1 MNYLLFLLNPDHI
14 ILGAGLAP
22 PGFMNEVNRKMK
34 SLDIN
39 GFPPCTIDF
48 PLEFSPEEIAA
59 LATPVNTLLKCNY
72 LIGTSVDFDGAFQSL
87 FDIAAEV
94 AGVDCGAYITGSHDA
109 NDFSVIVS
117 RQVTRHNAG
126 GEVSLFFPAA
136 LARTF
141 NKGIHLEAS
150 KNPHSEKV
158 CQGWKATALV
168 AFPLRRNLEF
178 IGALVFGKR
187 EPHPFTAEQI
197 KLLWVLAGQAENLI
211 LQSDAVKTLSF
222 YSFLDPLTHLYNRR
236 YFDDLLEKEIF
247 RSRRNGKPI
256 SLLTL
261 DLDGFKAYNDT
272 FLHSSGDIALQE
284 VASILRDCV
293 REVDTVARLGGDE
306 FAILLVESSSQGA
319 RDRARRIIQ
328 RLEARMLPG
337 REQIRTER
345 LSASIGVATF
355 PDDAFDRQD
364 LTHKSDHA
372 LYMAKHQGGGKVC
385 LYQEI
390 SELLSVRLEI
400 GDLPVQKI
408 YDAARSIV
416 DMDKFLEILLFTA
429 MQGMSAGRGSIVVLD
444 SEGNFTL
451 RAAIGFRNG
460 EQHFSPGTIVSA
472 GPVTSWVAEK
482 KEPLLVSGQE
492 DTPLPMQWK
501 RNGYQG
507 NSFLSIPLIEQGR
520 VLGVLH
526 LTNKKGNQPFTR
538 DDLAAFEPVAREIT
552 AILSQG
558 ILFHENVKT
567 FSISILRS
575 LGSALELRFPFLSGH
590 NKRVQDIALRIG
602 KKLGISHADMVTL
615 GTAAALHDIGLIGIP
630 GEILSKNR
638 KLTERELEIARKH
651 PFLGAKLLEGVP
663 GMEETRRVI
672 LEHQEFFDGS
682 GYPSGLQGEEI
693 SLGARILSLA
703 EFYDSITSS
712 RPHRGGLRHEE
723 ALQLVRNNMN
733 TIFEARIC
741 KAFLEEIREP
751 LPS

>member
-1 MNYLLFLLNPDHI
+1 MK
-14 ILGAGLAP
+14 
-22 PGFMNEVNRKMK
+22 EVNRKMK

-39 GFPPCTIDF
+39 DFPPCTIDF

-59 LATPVNTLLKCNY
+59 LATPINTLLKCNY
-72 LIGTSVDFDGAFQSL
+72 LIGTSIDFEGAFQSL
-87 FDIAAEV
+87 FDIAGEV
-94 AGVDCGAYITGSHDA
+94 AGVDCGACISGSHDA
-109 NDFSVIVS
+109 NDFSVVVS
-117 RQVTRHNAG
+117 RHVPRHDEEKDAPLLLPAG
-126 GEVSLFFPAA
+126 
-136 LARTF
+136 LARAF
-141 NKGIHLEAS
+141 NKGIHLES
-150 KNPHSEKV
+150 DKNPHFEKV
-158 CQGWKATALV
+158 CQGWKVTSLV
-168 AFPLRRNLEF
+168 AFPLRQNLEF
-178 IGALVFGKR
+178 IGALVFGKK
-187 EPHPFTAEQI
+187 EPETFTPEQI

-211 LQSDAVKTLSF
+211 LQNDAVKTLSF

-256 SLLTL
+256 SLLTM
-261 DLDGFKAYNDT
+261 DLDGFKAYNDA
-272 FLHSSGDIALQE
+272 FLHAAGDIALQE
-284 VASILRDCV
+284 IASILRDCV
-293 REVDTVARLGGDE
+293 REVDTVSRLGGDE
-306 FAILLVESSSQGA
+306 FAILLVESSAQGA
-319 RDRARRIIQ
+319 RDRAKRIIQ
-328 RLEARMLPG
+328 RLEAHMLPG
-337 REQIRTER
+337 RENLRTER
-345 LSASIGVATF
+345 LSASLGVATF

-364 LTHKSDHA
+364 LTQKSDHA

-390 SELLSVRLEI
+390 SDLLSVRSEI
-400 GDLPVQKI
+400 QEIPVQKI
-408 YDAARSIV
+408 YEAARSIV

-444 SEGNFTL
+444 PDGNFTL
-451 RAAIGFRNG
+451 RAVIGFRNG
-460 EQHFSPGTIVSA
+460 EEHLSPGTTVAA
-472 GPVTSWVAEK
+472 GPVTSWVTEK
-482 KEPLLVSGQE
+482 KEPLLVSAQE
-492 DTPLPMQWK
+492 DIPLPMQWK

-507 NSFLSIPLIEQGR
+507 DSFLSIPLIDQEQ

-526 LTNKKGNQPFTR
+526 LTNKKGNQAFTR
-538 DDLAAFEPVAREIT
+538 DDLAAFEPIAKELTV
-552 AILSQG
+552 ILSQG
-558 ILFHENVKT
+558 ILFRENVKT

-602 KKLGISHADMVTL
+602 KRLGLSQADMVTL

-630 GEILSKNR
+630 GEILSKKR

-682 GYPSGLQGEEI
+682 GYPYGLQGEEI

-703 EFYDSITSS
+703 EFYDSITSR
-712 RPHRGGLRHEE
+712 RPHRGGLRPEE
-723 ALQLVRNNMN
+723 ALQIVRNNMN

-751 LPS
+751 LPT

>member
-1 MNYLLFLLNPDHI
+1 MY
-14 ILGAGLAP
+14 
-22 PGFMNEVNRKMK
+22 EVSRKMK

-39 GFPPCTIDF
+39 DFPPCTIDF
-48 PLEFSPEEIAA
+48 PHEFSPEEIAA

-72 LIGTSVDFDGAFQSL
+72 LIGTSVDFEGAFQSL
-87 FDIAAEV
+87 FDIAGEV

-109 NDFSVIVS
+109 NDFAVTVS
-117 RQVTRHNAG
+117 RHVSRH
-126 GEVSLFFPAA
+126 ETDQDKSLLLPAA
-136 LARTF
+136 LARAF
-141 NKGIHLEAS
+141 NKGIHLEAD
-150 KNPHSEKV
+150 KNPHFGKV
-158 CQGWKATALV
+158 CHGWKATSLV

-187 EPHPFTAEQI
+187 EPETFTTEQI

-211 LQSDAVKTLSF
+211 LQNDAVKTLSF

-256 SLLTL
+256 SLLTM

-272 FLHSSGDIALQE
+272 FLHAAGDIALQE
-284 VASILRDCV
+284 IASILKDCI

-306 FAILLVESSSQGA
+306 FAILLVESSALGA
-319 RDRARRIIQ
+319 RDRAKRIIQ
-328 RLEARMLPG
+328 RVRAHLLPG
-337 REQIRTER
+337 RENIRTER

-355 PDDAFDRQD
+355 PDDAFDRHD
-364 LTHKSDHA
+364 LTQKSDHA

-385 LYQEI
+385 LFQEI
-390 SELLSVRLEI
+390 SDLLSVRSEI
-400 GDLPVQKI
+400 RDLPVQKI
-408 YDAARSIV
+408 YEAARSIV

-429 MQGMSAGRGSIVVLD
+429 MQGMSAGRGSIVVMD
-444 SEGNFTL
+444 SDGTFTL

-460 EQHFSPGTIVSA
+460 EERFSPGTTVTA
-472 GPVTSWVAEK
+472 GPVTSWVTEK
-482 KEPLLVSGQE
+482 KEPLLVSAQE
-492 DTPLPMQWK
+492 DIPLSMEWK

-538 DDLAAFEPVAREIT
+538 DDLAAFEPIAKELT

-558 ILFHENVKT
+558 ILFRENVKT

-575 LGSALELRFPFLSGH
+575 LASALELRFPFLSGH

-602 KKLGISHADMVTL
+602 KRLGISHAEMVTL

-630 GEILSKNR
+630 GEILSKSR
-638 KLTERELEIARKH
+638 KLTARELEIARKH

-682 GYPSGLQGEEI
+682 GYPYGLQGEEI

-703 EFYDSITSS
+703 EYYDSITSS